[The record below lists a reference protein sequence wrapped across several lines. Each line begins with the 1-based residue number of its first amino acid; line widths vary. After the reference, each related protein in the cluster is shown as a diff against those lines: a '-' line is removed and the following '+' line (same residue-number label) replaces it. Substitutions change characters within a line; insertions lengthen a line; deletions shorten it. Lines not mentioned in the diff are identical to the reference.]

1 MMNPF
6 AVDQAC
12 AELLE
17 IRLKYFHDSPSRRT
31 VLHGEENCTLSNRR
45 ENHVSEQVDHADYD
59 FDNMFLPR
67 GVKKENCASKRE
79 KIDFHK
85 SSYESRE

>member
-17 IRLKYFHDSPSRRT
+17 KRLKKFYDSPSRRT
-31 VLHGEENCTLSNRR
+31 VYHEKENRR
-45 ENHVSEQVDHADYD
+45 QLSRADQ
-59 FDNMFLPR
+59 DNSIVGAYLPQNPIQIGIR
-67 GVKKENCASKRE
+67 FCCHDGNNGRKL
-79 KIDFHK
+79 ILT
-85 SSYESRE
+85 SSFCLLMVQSI